1 MLFNHIWNNMKT
13 TKIKMKRVSGTAI
26 LSTNIGM
33 LGKVV
38 VSFGDIIPDKKNV
51 FDYKKYKPILLSNMF

>member
-1 MLFNHIWNNMKT
+1 MKT

-51 FDYKKYKPILLSNMF
+51 FDYKKYKPILQSNML